1 MSWSHQSAHAHSS
14 ARRERLLPCS
24 TSIAMK
30 KAQKVVLDRLLH
42 PMRARTPWARP
53 VLPLVP
59 EDPARATVPAEWLH
73 ATAVLERRGHW
84 HGEWADLNVQLPG
97 EPEGVDAFL
106 EECVARWQRCE
117 PVVLQ
122 GCFTEVVEQA
132 QEWLEDRELLRER
145 LSEPGGLREWL
156 FEQLDPESGFEP
168 LQRARTLVD
177 PERDIEKVRVAA
189 GEHELW
195 LKSACLSTYPEDAS
209 LRLRTS
215 FGAEGDDDA
224 SHDIQRHRL
233 VTELAQTLFPEAAL
247 VLEDPFLRTLLRR
260 ATGMDVLATQHIA
273 YWNAPQGGAQMHHDA
288 FAEDAWNDGAFR
300 QLGVCYVQFTG
311 RTAWIAVSTEGLCS
325 AVREFAALLR
335 SGAMPWVS
343 QVVDQH
349 MLSLVDDDER
359 LRTELALPGCGA
371 LHALVERGPEFTN
384 LLAERGHAFLLEA
397 GDGILLPN
405 RGLHST
411 CMHSVWCAGDEVAYS
426 LSMALRPDRAAPQV
440 DAKAMRRQR
449 RLTRK
454 DRS

>member
-1 MSWSHQSAHAHSS
+1 MSWSHPSAHAHSS

-24 TSIAMK
+24 SSFAMK
-30 KAQKVVLDRLLH
+30 KAQKQVQERLLH
-42 PMRARTPWARP
+42 PLRARTPWARP

-59 EDPARATVPAEWLH
+59 EDPARASVPAEWLH
-73 ATAVLERRGHW
+73 ATAVLERRGRW
-84 HGEWADLNVQLPG
+84 HGEWADLSLQQ
-97 EPEGVDAFL
+97 PEDPDSAEAFL

-122 GCFTEVVEQA
+122 GCFQEVVEET
-132 QEWLEDRELLRER
+132 QEWLDERDGLRER
-145 LSEPGGLREWL
+145 LSEAGGLRDWL
-156 FEQLDPESGFEP
+156 MEQLDPESGFEP
-168 LQRARTLVD
+168 LSRARTLVD

-189 GEHELW
+189 GEQELW
-195 LKSACLSTYPEDAS
+195 LKSAWLSTHPQDAS
-209 LRLRTS
+209 LRLRAS
-215 FGAEGDDDA
+215 FGAEGEEDA
-224 SHDIQRHRL
+224 SRDIQRHRL
-233 VTELAQTLFPEAAL
+233 VRDLALTLFPEAAATL
-247 VLEDPFLRTLLRR
+247 DDPFLRTLLQR
-260 ATGMDVLATQHIA
+260 ATGMEVLATQHIA
-273 YWNAPQGGAQMHHDA
+273 YWNAPQGGALMHHDA

-311 RTAWIAVSTEGLCS
+311 RTAWIALSTEALCR
-325 AVREFAALLR
+325 AVREFAAELR
-335 SGAMPWVS
+335 AGAMPWVS
-343 QVVDQH
+343 QTLGHGLLD
-349 MLSLVDDDER
+349 LVQDDER

-426 LSMALRPDRAAPQV
+426 LSMALRPDRAAPDT
-440 DAKAMRRQR
+440 DAKAKRRQR
-449 RLTRK
+449 LRTRR